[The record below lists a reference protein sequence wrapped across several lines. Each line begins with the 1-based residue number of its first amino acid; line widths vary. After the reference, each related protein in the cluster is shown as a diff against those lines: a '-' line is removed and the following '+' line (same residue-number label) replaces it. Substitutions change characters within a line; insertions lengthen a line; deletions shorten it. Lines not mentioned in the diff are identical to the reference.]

1 MTDEGPVAT
10 GRLGY
15 RLEWD
20 PGPGRRLYL
29 RLVRA
34 RRAYDVAPSSLQ
46 LPGVTITHSS
56 TTVFEGGTP
65 ADIVNGALVF
75 AKGSF
80 DASSKS
86 LFATWIEV
94 VKAGAPAARVAG
106 TVSDFVSLSD
116 LRIGG
121 QRVDASNARYVDGE
135 PSALA
140 DGRLVMATGEM
151 AERNGV
157 RVFVATQVRFMQ

>member
-1 MTDEGPVAT
+1 MVVASRIAFLSDPAGPAPTV
-10 GRLGY
+10 LG
-15 RLEWD
+15 
-20 PGPGRRLYL
+20 G
-29 RLVRA
+29 
-34 RRAYDVAPSSLQ
+34 RAYDVAPSSLQ

-121 QRVDASNARYVDGE
+121 QRVDASTARFVDGE